1 MTFESTKYFGP
12 YRSRVKLST
21 DIWVDFC
28 KRLLDMQSLVTTTLN
43 AVFKDLMN
51 FRETE

>member
-12 YRSRVKLST
+12 YRSRVKPST

-28 KRLLDMQSLVTTTLN
+28 KRLLDMESLVTTTLN